1 MQEHSSRI
9 FGDIVDA
16 LGSCIQSSF
25 TSQPLP
31 VQLPFGIT
39 SSSSSTSIANN
50 SSTGSHVTTAGG
62 VAVSGGQ
69 QLHLFNIRGT
79 NIQVPVLP
87 KTAYI
92 KAT

>member
-9 FGDIVDA
+9 FGDIIDA

-25 TSQPLP
+25 SSQPLP

-39 SSSSSTSIANN
+39 SSSSSTGAANN
-50 SSTGSHVTTAGG
+50 SGIGGHVTTAGG

-87 KTAYI
+87 KMAHT